1 MAREQRSNRQARFVR
16 GICQNTNMNDTG
28 KPCPKCESKE
38 IQQKRISEDF
48 VCSECGEPLVKV
60 AEKQK
65 SKLPMYV
72 GIGALLMAIVIG
84 VILLVTN
91 RAADDAVEPEEE
103 VAAVDTVPA
112 EDPAALELARQ
123 QAIADSLK
131 AAADSLAA
139 VAADANA
146 AKEAAEAAEA
156 AAKAAAAKKATAP
169 AASSGTKN
177 LGYAVFSGKLKN
189 GQPNDTHGTMRYKQ
203 QHQIDP
209 RDPKHR
215 VAEAGDYVIG
225 EWVDGKL
232 VQGIWY
238 DSSNTVKGSIMIGQ

>member
-1 MAREQRSNRQARFVR
+1 MAREQRSNRSARYVR
-16 GICQNTNMNDTG
+16 GICQNTNMNDSG

-38 IQQKRISEDF
+38 IQQKRLSEEF
-48 VCSECGEPLVKV
+48 VCSECGEPLVRV

-65 SKLPMYV
+65 SKLPMYA
-72 GIGALLMAIVIG
+72 GIGALAIAVVIGIIAIVMS
-84 VILLVTN
+84 N
-91 RAADDAVEPEEE
+91 ASDKAEEPAPE

-112 EDPAALELARQ
+112 EDPAEIERARQ
-123 QAIADSLK
+123 QAIIDSLK
-131 AAADSLAA
+131 NAAADADAAKLAA
-139 VAADANA
+139 EEAQ
-146 AKEAAEAAEA
+146 KAAEEV
-156 AAKAAAAKKATAP
+156 AKAAAAKKTSAP
-169 AASSGTKN
+169 AAASSGTKN
-177 LGYAVFSGKLKN
+177 LGYAVFTGKLKN

-203 QHQIDP
+203 SHQIDP

-215 VAEAGDYVIG
+215 MAEAGDYVIG

>member
-1 MAREQRSNRQARFVR
+1 MAREQRSNRSARYVR
-16 GICQNTNMNDTG
+16 GICQNDNMNEIG

-38 IQQKRISEDF
+38 IQQKRLSENF

-65 SKLPMYV
+65 SKLPMYA
-72 GIGALLMAIVIG
+72 GIGALAIAIVIG
-84 VILLVTN
+84 VIALITSN
-91 RAADDAVEPEEE
+91 ASEEAEEPTPE
-103 VAAVDTVPA
+103 VAAVDTIPADDPA
-112 EDPAALELARQ
+112 EIERARQ
-123 QAIADSLK
+123 QAIIDSLK
-131 AAADSLAA
+131 N
-139 VAADANA
+139 VAADADA
-146 AKEAAEAAEA
+146 AKLAAEEAQKAAEEK
-156 AAKAAAAKKATAP
+156 AKAASNVKTAAP
-169 AASSGTKN
+169 VASTGTKN
-177 LGYAVFSGKLKN
+177 LGYAVFTGKLKN

-203 QHQIDP
+203 SHQIDS

-215 VAEAGDYVIG
+215 VAESGDYVIG